1 MVLLRRDYRRMNR
14 SKNMSEAAL
23 GCTVL
28 RIQAQ
33 AGWGARSVD
42 GIFGCNSE
50 VESENRGCSRG
61 YSIGVSRESG

>member
-1 MVLLRRDYRRMNR
+1 MVLLWSDYRRMNR
-14 SKNMSEAAL
+14 SKITSEVAL

-28 RIQAQ
+28 RTQAHV
-33 AGWGARSVD
+33 AWAVRSID
-42 GIFGCNSE
+42 GVFGCNSE

>member
-1 MVLLRRDYRRMNR
+1 
-14 SKNMSEAAL
+14 MSEAAL

-33 AGWGARSVD
+33 AAWAARSVD

>member
-1 MVLLRRDYRRMNR
+1 MVLLWSDYRRMNR
-14 SKNMSEAAL
+14 SKIMSEAAL
-23 GCTVL
+23 GCTVP
-28 RIQAQ
+28 RIQTHA
-33 AGWGARSVD
+33 AWAVRSIG